1 MNTQGPRR
9 IDRETAERMLCG
21 DPITARDSRWPLA
34 SLLVAAAAPALP
46 AELASEQACVD
57 RFRAA
62 SRIPARRPRRLSVIK
77 ATVLRLLTVKA
88 AIAALATTAAGGVA
102 FAASTGTLHNP
113 LGGHA
118 SGVAPGVTA
127 SQPVAKHAK
136 PSEGTGDRGADGQ
149 GRNGGPAASHAPSPS
164 LVRLC
169 HAYDEGNKAE
179 HGKAL
184 DNPAFTVLITAAGG
198 RDRVDAYCSAL
209 LASESGPTPTGRP
222 ENTEPGN
229 DHAPGKPTSRPS
241 H

>member
-1 MNTQGPRR
+1 
-9 IDRETAERMLCG
+9 MLGG
-21 DPITARDSRWPLA
+21 DPIGARDSHRPLA
-34 SLLVAAAAPALP
+34 SLLVAVAAPALP

-62 SRIPARRPRRLSVIK
+62 SRVPARRPRKLSVIK

-88 AIAALATTAAGGVA
+88 AIAALATTTAGGVVL
-102 FAASTGTLHNP
+102 AASTGTLHNP
-113 LGGHA
+113 LDGHT

-127 SQPVAKHAK
+127 SQPAAK
-136 PSEGTGDRGADGQ
+136 PSKGTGDRDADGQ
-149 GRNGGPAASHAPSPS
+149 GRNGGGSAASHAPSPS

-184 DNPAFTVLITAAGG
+184 DNPAFTVLVTAAGG
-198 RDRVDAYCSAL
+198 RDRVDEYCAAL
-209 LASESGPTPTGRP
+209 LASPSAAPEGSPKPGTDHATGRP
-222 ENTEPGN
+222 
-229 DHAPGKPTSRPS
+229 TSHPS